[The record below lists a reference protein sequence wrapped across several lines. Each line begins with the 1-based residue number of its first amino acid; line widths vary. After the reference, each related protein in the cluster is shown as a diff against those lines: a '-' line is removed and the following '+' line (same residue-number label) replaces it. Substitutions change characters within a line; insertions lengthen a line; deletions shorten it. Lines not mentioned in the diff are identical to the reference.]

1 MTSPVSQPAG
11 FERVPTGVP
20 GFDVLLNGGFL
31 RGGMYLISGQP
42 GSGKTV
48 FGNQMAFNHVANGGR
63 AVYVTLLTETH
74 ARMLTHLSA
83 FSFFRPEPIGD
94 SLYYVSGY
102 QMLQGGALTALLDL
116 LQGVIRDQR
125 ATLLIMDGLAAVDE
139 STGSDVLVKEFLQ
152 RLHVY
157 AEAHGCTTLL
167 LTHSDPGTRSR
178 PEFTMVDGLVEMAAR
193 YFGSRTITEVEVS
206 KLRGSKHLRGK
217 HSYEITDEGV
227 VVHPRTELV
236 LRGLTAATGQ
246 NRKRLAFGIP
256 GLDQMMHGGVL
267 TGSNTVLYGVPGTG
281 KTMLGLHFLQEGAR
295 NNEPGLY
302 FGFYE
307 TAERL
312 INNAEDLGF
321 EFASYA
327 RKGDIEIVWQPPLEG
342 NLDHLAEQLIAAVRR
357 RGVKRL
363 FLDGLS
369 GFQEAGYPER
379 LGRFTVAL
387 TNELR
392 SLGVTTVFAVE
403 LLDVFGQALNLPSEG
418 VSSSSE
424 NIILLRF
431 VELHSQLY
439 RIISIVKMRESSYDS
454 SVREFMIDGSGIKVA
469 DTFRSAEA
477 ILTGVARPQ
486 GHGQAER
493 DDEYAREST
502 TDG

>member
-1 MTSPVSQPAG
+1 
-11 FERVPTGVP
+11 VPTGVP

-31 RGGMYLISGQP
+31 KGGMYLISGQP

-48 FGNQMAFNHVANGGR
+48 FGNQMAFQHVANGGR
-63 AVYVTLLTETH
+63 VVYVTLLTETH
-74 ARMLTHLSA
+74 ARMLTHISA

-102 QMLQGGALTALLDL
+102 QMLQGGALTDLLDL
-116 LQGVIRDQR
+116 LQGVIRDHH
-125 ATLLIMDGLAAVDE
+125 ATLLVMDGLAAVDE
-139 STGSDVLVKEFLQ
+139 SANSDILVKEFLQ

-167 LTHSDPGTRSR
+167 LTHSAPGDRSR
-178 PEFTMVDGLVEMAAR
+178 PEFTMVDGLVDMAAR
-193 YFGSRTITEVEVS
+193 YIGSRTVTEVEVS

-227 VVHPRTELV
+227 VVHPRTESV
-236 LRGLTAATGQ
+236 LRSLTASTGQ
-246 NRKRLAFGIP
+246 NRERLGFGIQ
-256 GLDQMMHGGVL
+256 GLDEMLHGGVL
-267 TGSNTVLYGVPGTG
+267 RGSNTVLYGVPGTG

-295 NNEPGLY
+295 NNEPCLY

-312 INNAEDLGF
+312 IDNAGDLGLDF
-321 EFASYA
+321 VKYV
-327 RKGDIEIVWQPPLEG
+327 RQGDIEIIWQPPLEG
-342 NLDHLAEQLIAAVRR
+342 NLDSLAERLISAVRK

-379 LGRFTVAL
+379 TGRFLIAL

-392 SLGVTTVFAVE
+392 ALEVTTVFAVE
-403 LLDVFGQALNLPSEG
+403 LLDVFGQSLNLPSDG
-418 VSSSSE
+418 ISSSSE
-424 NIILLRF
+424 NIVLLRF
-431 VELHSQLY
+431 VELRSQLY
-439 RIISIVKMRESSYDS
+439 RLISIVKMRESSYDS
-454 SVREFMIDGSGIKVA
+454 SVREFIVDKSGIKVA

-477 ILTGVARPQ
+477 ILTGLARPE
-486 GHGQAER
+486 GHGQAES
-493 DDEYAREST
+493 DDEYAREH
-502 TDG
+502 D